1 MGQGQFSFLH
11 FSTSMKPFRIK
22 RDFLLRELR
31 FKFLGRHEFNSLLKR
46 VGMESEYPSVL
57 FPVGPAGKIIVP
69 NNSSSLS
76 NSLECVSV
84 NPQPTMTKSYAI
96 LHQMT
101 KWFIENGKQ
110 SEFLDYLIIKNI
122 ELDLHTFNLLLESCM
137 TKRQDMHKVVTRME
151 LLGIEFNE
159 RSFELLV
166 NGSFSTVHAVTIM
179 HKHQFVPSIKLGQLI
194 IQSLCANGEY
204 EDAFQLIKSINE
216 AHKYE
221 LVESMLE
228 STLSTDGS
236 RFVLYDLY
244 NHVQDMLD
252 SHLIKLFLKHALKVK
267 DFEFGMELK
276 LKHHGMKNLEP
287 DFKYLL
293 DGIQKRTLIEV

>member
-1 MGQGQFSFLH
+1 MGQNRFSFLH
-11 FSTSMKPFRIK
+11 FSTSMKPYRIK

-31 FKFLGRHEFNSLLKR
+31 FKFLERHELNSLLKR
-46 VGMESEYPSVL
+46 VGMESEYPSVF

-69 NNSSSLS
+69 NTASSLS
-76 NSLECVSV
+76 NSLESVSL
-84 NPQPTMTKSYAI
+84 NPQPTVTTSYAI
-96 LHQMT
+96 LHEMT
-101 KWFIENGKQ
+101 KWFIERGKQ
-110 SEFLDYLIIKNI
+110 SEFLDYLIIKNL

-137 TKRQDMHKVVTRME
+137 IKSQDMHKVVARME
-151 LLGIEFNE
+151 LLGIKFNE

-166 NGSFSTVHAVTIM
+166 NGCFNTVDTVKLM
-179 HKHQFVPSIKLGQLI
+179 HKQQFVPSIELGQLI
-194 IQSLCANGEY
+194 IQSLCAKSEY
-204 EDAFQLIKSINE
+204 EDAFQFIKSINE

-228 STLSTDGS
+228 STLSTGGS

-244 NHVQDMLD
+244 NHVQDILD

-267 DFEFGMELK
+267 DFDFGMELK
-276 LKHHGMKNLEP
+276 LKHHGLKNLEH

-293 DGIQKRTLIEV
+293 EDIQKRTFIEV